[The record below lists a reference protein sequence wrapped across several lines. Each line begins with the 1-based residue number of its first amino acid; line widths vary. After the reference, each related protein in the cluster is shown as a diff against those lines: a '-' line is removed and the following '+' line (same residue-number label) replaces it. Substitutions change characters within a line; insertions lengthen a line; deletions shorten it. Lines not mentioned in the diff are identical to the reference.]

1 MSNNMYSILKQV
13 IEEQGYVLGEM
24 LERINI
30 FSARGKITVDE
41 QEELIELA
49 RANVRAEY
57 EVDLYAKVVELE
69 QLVKV
74 LQEEVELLKK
84 ADSETE
90 KPVEPEAPVE
100 PEVPE
105 EPVLYPEF
113 VPGKW
118 YYAGDVCSENG
129 ENFVCVAP
137 DKQVC
142 TWSPSQYPAYWEKV
156 TE

>member
-13 IEEQGYVLGEM
+13 IEEQGYVLSEM
-24 LERINI
+24 LERINT

-49 RANVRAEY
+49 RANARAKD

-69 QLVKV
+69 QLVKT
-74 LQEEVELLKK
+74 LQEEVELLKQTG
-84 ADSETE
+84 EE
-90 KPVEPEAPVE
+90 PVEPEE
-100 PEVPE
+100 PADPETPE

-113 VPGKW
+113 VAGKW

-137 DKQVC
+137 GKQVC

>member
-24 LERINI
+24 LERINT

-49 RANVRAEY
+49 RANARAED

-69 QLVKV
+69 QLVKA
-74 LQEEVELLKK
+74 LQEEVELLKQ
-84 ADSETE
+84 AGEE
-90 KPVEPEAPVE
+90 PVEPEE
-100 PEVPE
+100 PTDPEEPE
-105 EPVLYPEF
+105 EPVLYPEY
-113 VPGKW
+113 VAGKW
-118 YYAGDVCSENG
+118 YYAGDKCSENG

>member
-1 MSNNMYSILKQV
+1 MYSILKQV

-24 LERINI
+24 LERINT

-49 RANVRAEY
+49 RANARAED

-69 QLVKV
+69 QLVKA
-74 LQEEVELLKK
+74 LQEEVELLKQ
-84 ADSETE
+84 AGEE
-90 KPVEPEAPVE
+90 PVEPEE
-100 PEVPE
+100 PTDPEEPE
-105 EPVLYPEF
+105 EPVLYPEY
-113 VPGKW
+113 VAGKW

>member
-13 IEEQGYVLGEM
+13 IEERGYVLGEM
-24 LERINI
+24 LERINL

-49 RANVRAEY
+49 RANARAED
-57 EVDLYAKVVELE
+57 EVDIYTKVVELE
-69 QLVKV
+69 QLVKA
-74 LQEEVELLKK
+74 LKEEVELLKQ
-84 ADSETE
+84 AGEE
-90 KPVEPEAPVE
+90 PVEPEEPTE
-100 PEVPE
+100 PEAPE

-113 VPGKW
+113 VAGKW

>member
-13 IEEQGYVLGEM
+13 IEERGYVLGEM
-24 LERINI
+24 LERINL

-49 RANVRAEY
+49 RANARAED
-57 EVDLYAKVVELE
+57 EVDIYAKVVELE
-69 QLVKV
+69 QLVKE
-74 LQEEVELLKK
+74 LTAEVELLKQTG
-84 ADSETE
+84 EE
-90 KPVEPEAPVE
+90 PVEPEEPTE
-100 PEVPE
+100 PEAPE

-113 VPGKW
+113 VAGKW

-156 TE
+156 TEQ

>member
-1 MSNNMYSILKQV
+1 MYSILKQV
-13 IEEQGYVLGEM
+13 IEERGYVLGEM
-24 LERINI
+24 LERINL

-49 RANVRAEY
+49 RANARAED

-69 QLVKV
+69 QLIKE
-74 LQEEVELLKK
+74 LTAEVELLKQ
-84 ADSETE
+84 AGEE
-90 KPVEPEAPVE
+90 PVEPEE
-100 PEVPE
+100 PTDPEEPE

-113 VPGKW
+113 VAGKW

-142 TWSPSQYPAYWEKV
+142 TWSPSQYPVYWEKV

>member
-13 IEEQGYVLGEM
+13 IEEQGYVLSEM
-24 LERINI
+24 LERINT

-49 RANVRAEY
+49 RANARAED

-74 LQEEVELLKK
+74 LQEEVELLKQ
-84 ADSETE
+84 AGEE
-90 KPVEPEAPVE
+90 PVEPEE
-100 PEVPE
+100 PTDPETPE

-113 VPGKW
+113 VAGKW

-137 DKQVC
+137 GKQVC

>member
-13 IEEQGYVLGEM
+13 IEERGYVLGEM
-24 LERINI
+24 LERINL

-49 RANVRAEY
+49 RANARAED
-57 EVDLYAKVVELE
+57 EVDIYAKVVELE
-69 QLVKV
+69 HLVKA
-74 LQEEVELLKK
+74 LQEEVELLKQ
-84 ADSETE
+84 AGEE
-90 KPVEPEAPVE
+90 PVEPEEPTE
-100 PEVPE
+100 PEEPEEPE

-113 VPGKW
+113 VAGKW

>member
-13 IEEQGYVLGEM
+13 IEERGYVLGEM
-24 LERINI
+24 LERINL

-49 RANVRAEY
+49 RANARAED

-69 QLVKV
+69 QLVKE
-74 LQEEVELLKK
+74 LTAEVELLKQ
-84 ADSETE
+84 AGE
-90 KPVEPEAPVE
+90 EPEE
-100 PEVPE
+100 PTDPEEPE

-113 VPGKW
+113 VAGKW

-142 TWSPSQYPAYWEKV
+142 TWSPSQYPTYWKKV